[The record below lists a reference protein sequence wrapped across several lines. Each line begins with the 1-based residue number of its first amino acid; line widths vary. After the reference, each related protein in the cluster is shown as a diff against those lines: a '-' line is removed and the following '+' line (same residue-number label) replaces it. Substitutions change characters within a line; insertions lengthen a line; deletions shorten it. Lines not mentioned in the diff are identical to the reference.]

1 MQKFIWSGI
10 LINKNAKIVPL
21 ETVSMRKFLISVAI
35 VFTLS
40 GTAYAQDYQK
50 GLTAYAFCHHF
61 AEFLRCVVRL

>member
-1 MQKFIWSGI
+1 
-10 LINKNAKIVPL
+10 
-21 ETVSMRKFLISVAI
+21 MRKFLISVAI